1 MIRMMIDLLNF
12 LATKS
17 KSHDNDG
24 EDECNIPGSYSDK
37 KDDDIVP
44 TKKKLKRIKI
54 SSDEDD

>member
-24 EDECNIPGSYSDK
+24 EDECNIPESYSDE
-37 KDDDIVP
+37 KDDDILP
-44 TKKKLKRIKI
+44 KKKKLKRIEI
-54 SSDEDD
+54 SSDKDD